1 MADLVCSVVQIAV
14 GLCLGIAAL
23 AKASAFLLFVE
34 GVASYRMVP
43 RMVVG
48 SFGGA
53 IVVAE
58 ALIAACFL
66 SGVLVAQAA
75 VAASFL
81 LIAVG
86 VAALVARLRG
96 IATACFCF
104 GADGGERTRHAGYAG
119 TAGGV
124 PRIHGGIEPVA
135 GATRTRANLT
145 LSRRTSHI
153 AVRRIAWSSQALL
166 LRSSVSGTCGSFRR
180 FPCEEQA

>member
-23 AKASAFLLFVE
+23 AKASAFRLFVE

-81 LIAVG
+81 LIVFG

-104 GADGGERTRHAGYAG
+104 GADGGESTTAKGLLRHLLLL
-119 TAGGV
+119 
-124 PRIHGGIEPVA
+124 GGIGVTLDYRLSDFWNDPV
-135 GATRTRANLT
+135 LT
-145 LSRRTSHI
+145 IPGWEIFAASVAVLLAAAWVIEIPELLAVGRRE
-153 AVRRIAWSSQALL
+153 L
-166 LRSSVSGTCGSFRR
+166 F
-180 FPCEEQA
+180 EEESER